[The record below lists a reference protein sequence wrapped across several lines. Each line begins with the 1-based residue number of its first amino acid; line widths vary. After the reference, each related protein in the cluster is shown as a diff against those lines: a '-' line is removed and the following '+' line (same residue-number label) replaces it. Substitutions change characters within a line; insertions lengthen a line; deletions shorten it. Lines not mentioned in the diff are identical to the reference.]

1 MAPSG
6 RELSPQVTEGELG
19 RLSHRFAQGIDLP
32 RTSRSLWH
40 TPPIASKPFGLCGN
54 LPPSWLRHATSL
66 YTREAFG
73 LAKPSSL
80 CT

>member
-66 YTREAFG
+66 PEGGFGSGAFP
-73 LAKPSSL
+73 PS
-80 CT
+80 CQA